1 MLYFLQELKS
11 RNELLF
17 WVTVVHFFLACFYYA
32 LTKISNKQFAGTN
45 VWFKPFK
52 FAASSVL
59 YLAAMIWYCAYIP
72 HFNAALFTW
81 ANILFFVFENGYIGI
96 QAARGLASHFN
107 LSNKFYATLYSLMAI
122 AATGIAVGAAFILVK
137 FFQSDFPE
145 LSSAYLWSIRF
156 GLFIFVVFAFQGF
169 VMGGRLKHTVGGEN
183 DVITLPIVKWNITKG
198 DLRVAHFIGMHALQ
212 VIPLLAYYIIP
223 NIVGVIIISL
233 AYFLLSIF
241 VLLQALKGKPF
252 IKMNFN
258 KA

>member
-17 WVTVVHFFLACFYYA
+17 WVTAVHFLLACIYYL
-32 LTKISNKQFAGTN
+32 LTKISNKQFAGAN

-72 HFNAALFTW
+72 HFNAAVFTW
-81 ANILFFVFENGYIGI
+81 ANIIFFVFENGYIGI
-96 QAARGLASHFN
+96 QAARGQASHFN
-107 LSNKFYATLYSLMAI
+107 LSTRLYSTLFACMGA
-122 AATGIAVGAAFILVK
+122 AATGIALGAAFILVK
-137 FFQSDFPE
+137 YFQSDFPE
-145 LSSAYLWSIRF
+145 LATPYLWSIRF
-156 GLFIFVVFAFQGF
+156 GLLIFIVFAFQGF
-169 VMGGRLKHTVGGEN
+169 VMGGRLSHTVGGEN
-183 DVITLPIVKWNITKG
+183 DVRTLPVVKWNITKG

-241 VLLQALKGKPF
+241 VLVQALKGKPF
-252 IKMNFN
+252 IKMNLK